1 MHALTPAAKI
11 CQRLGAFGD
20 HLHAGDIAA
29 AVGLFAQAQSFWR
42 DLSRQAL
49 RRDRIQ
55 MRRALS
61 PPICGSM
68 APMSAGAALA
78 DPGGA
83 FGKLARERRAAP
95 SSEAVPEKAITTEI
109 ADVMLALI
117 PHDWCGTGAAYRDA
131 RARPKPL

>member
-78 DPGGA
+78 DPSGA

-109 ADVMLALI
+109 A
-117 PHDWCGTGAAYRDA
+117 T
-131 RARPKPL
+131 